1 MASAPFDPLQFGADF
16 YSLYQ
21 GSAAITP
28 TSAPQLPSGG
38 CNFVDLT
45 PGAGAPR
52 CGCRRFYSQP
62 AGNNLL
68 DQSGGWCMCNHHA
81 CYHDERPLHQQ
92 QPPEPIL
99 TPTAAQALER
109 LQTMRLRQTM
119 SPEPDLLLRQ
129 RSMPIPGSELLG
141 PNDADPLSF
150 LNKPFDVPCDSPS
163 AVPTPRQASSSMPD
177 TLAWDGVVRPSPPD
191 PDPSWPSIP
200 PQCLMSQGASR
211 SSTSSSRARYLR
223 PFAGKGLQT
232 LGSKEPATAPAGLR
246 ESLSDQEIASIEEP
260 NEEESTP
267 RPSTATTQV
276 ADESETSPREALRNL
291 TETVDAHAQR
301 LDRLETVSFSGSALE
316 ECQDRYENMDAR
328 VIELEGKVDDI
339 ERRMLDDS
347 FLGRHNAEDDAAT
360 PSAASVTSSTAS
372 RQGHSDQVHVQLQS
386 LQTQVNILRSAIPCP
401 EHAWEVEVVFLPFP
415 LKRIWR
421 QIHQFNI
428 GPIVDHGS
436 ESSSQAHNTQNAS
449 NFRDASGMLEA
460 WRAAQGHDWEWL
472 LPRACNDQSVIDMRL
487 RSRGL
492 IKKVRVTGP
501 DARSVSTAMRGA
513 FGNVLRDMQMY
524 NRHQI
529 PGLKA
534 PESMGLQS
542 PWIPLR
548 KIHKDS
554 RLRFLS
560 PEEMLTPALWDVQ
573 FLNSVRMEAAQPRLF
588 VTHPGAYLQDMK
600 AYDSGWTWQKLK
612 KEVPPVCADDS
623 ESQQVPDSARL
634 ERDCWAWNDNLDGG
648 PIVQPPGKERR
659 HRSVSIS
666 PQVEYFPAST
676 SWSSSFTD
684 AAHHQPTIL
693 KSREESVPP
702 FIRTPSAPISSS
714 MALQTVYGS
723 ASRRR
728 KASSRRQSR
737 HSSPLVYAGVKKSQS
752 TRDPP
757 FHHPISPRPTASPSP
772 APAPDRP
779 ERRDRTIPRG
789 TTPATPHSMFAP
801 RGILTER
808 DDFDMDEGEATD
820 VDMDLHAVYQ
830 RNLVSDGEGDSEGT
844 VSSPLFN
851 TSSSEPAT
859 QDLDQ
864 GREDEHLSD
873 AENMDPM
880 ADDDDDNDGD
890 TFDIHQDG
898 EATRLP

>member
-16 YSLYQ
+16 YNLYQ
-21 GSAAITP
+21 GTAAIAP
-28 TSAPQLPSGG
+28 TSAPPQLPSGG

-62 AGNNLL
+62 AGGNLL

-81 CYHDERPLHQQ
+81 CYHDERPQHQQ
-92 QPPEPIL
+92 QPPEAIL

-129 RSMPIPGSELLG
+129 RATSIPAPELLG

-150 LNKPFDVPCDSPS
+150 LNKPFDVPFDTLS
-163 AVPTPRQASSSMPD
+163 AVPTPRQASSSSMPD

-211 SSTSSSRARYLR
+211 SSTASSRARYLR

-232 LGSKEPATAPAGLR
+232 LGNKEPVNAQAGLR
-246 ESLSDQEIASIEEP
+246 ESLSDQRIASIEEP
-260 NEEESTP
+260 DEESTP

-276 ADESETSPREALRNL
+276 ADESETPPREALRNL

-301 LDRLETVSFSGSALE
+301 LDRLESLSVSGSVYE
-316 ECQDRYENMDAR
+316 EYQDKYENMDTR
-328 VIELEGKVDDI
+328 VLELEGRVEDI

-347 FLGRHNAEDDAAT
+347 FLGRPNTEDDAAT
-360 PSAASVTSSTAS
+360 PSTASVTSSTASVTSSTAS
-372 RQGHSDQVHVQLQS
+372 RQGRSDQVHVQLQS

-421 QIHQFNI
+421 QIHQFNL
-428 GPIVDHGS
+428 GPMVDSGS
-436 ESSSQAHNTQNAS
+436 QSSQSHHTQNAS
-449 NFRDASGMLEA
+449 KFRDASGRLET

-472 LPRACNDQSVIDMRL
+472 LPRACNDQSIIDLRL

-492 IKKVRVTGP
+492 IKKIRVTGP

-588 VTHPGAYLQDMK
+588 VTHPGAYVQDLK
-600 AYDSGWTWQKLK
+600 AYESGWTWQKLK
-612 KEVPPVCADDS
+612 KEVPPICADES
-623 ESQQVPDSARL
+623 ESQQVPDPARP

-648 PIVQPPGKERR
+648 PIVQPPGRERR

-702 FIRTPSAPISSS
+702 FIRTPSAPLSS
-714 MALQTVYGS
+714 MAPQTMYG
-723 ASRRR
+723 APRKR
-728 KASSRRQSR
+728 KASSSRRQSR

-752 TRDPP
+752 TRGPP
-757 FHHPISPRPTASPSP
+757 VHHPISPRPTVSPS
-772 APAPDRP
+772 PAPDRP
-779 ERRDRTIPRG
+779 ERRDRTIIRG

-808 DDFDMDEGEATD
+808 DAFDMDEGEATD
-820 VDMDLHAVYQ
+820 VNMDEGYNHL
-830 RNLVSDGEGDSEGT
+830 SDREADSDSI
-844 VSSPLFN
+844 VSSPRFN

-859 QDLDQ
+859 QDLDE
-864 GREDEHLSD
+864 GCEDEHISD

-880 ADDDDDNDGD
+880 ADDDDGD

-898 EATRLP
+898 

>member
-16 YSLYQ
+16 YNLYQ
-21 GSAAITP
+21 GTAAVAPTASAQP
-28 TSAPQLPSGG
+28 PSGG

-45 PGAGAPR
+45 PGAGGPR

-62 AGNNLL
+62 AGNNNL

-81 CYHDERPLHQQ
+81 CYHDERPQQQ
-92 QPPEPIL
+92 QPPDTIL

-119 SPEPDLLLRQ
+119 SPEPDILLRQ
-129 RSMPIPGSELLG
+129 RATSIPPAPDFLG

-150 LNKPFDVPCDSPS
+150 LNKPFDVPFDTLS
-163 AVPTPRQASSSMPD
+163 AVPTPRQDSSSMPD
-177 TLAWDGVVRPSPPD
+177 TLPWDGVVRATQPVLN
-191 PDPSWPSIP
+191 PSWPSIP

-211 SSTSSSRARYLR
+211 SSSSSSRARYLR

-232 LGSKEPATAPAGLR
+232 LENNDTANAQAPLR
-246 ESLSDQEIASIEEP
+246 GSLSDRKMASIEEP
-260 NEEESTP
+260 DEELTP

-276 ADESETSPREALRNL
+276 AEESETCPREALKNL
-291 TETVDAHAQR
+291 AETVDAHAER
-301 LDRLETVSFSGSALE
+301 LDRLETLSVPGSLYE
-316 ECQDRYENMDAR
+316 ECQDRYENMDTR
-328 VIELEGKVDDI
+328 VIELEGKVEDI
-339 ERRMLDDS
+339 ERRLLDDS
-347 FLGRHNAEDDAAT
+347 FLGRLDAEDDAAT
-360 PSAASVTSSTAS
+360 PSAASVASSTASS

-415 LKRIWR
+415 LKRVWR
-421 QIHQFNI
+421 QIHQFNL
-428 GPIVDHGS
+428 GPIVDSGS
-436 ESSSQAHNTQNAS
+436 QSSHSPNTQNAS
-449 NFRDASGMLEA
+449 KYRDASGVLET
-460 WRAAQGHDWEWL
+460 WRAEHGHDWEWL
-472 LPRACNDQSVIDMRL
+472 LPRACNDQSIIDMRL

-492 IKKVRVTGP
+492 IKKIRVTGP

-513 FGNVLRDMQMY
+513 FGNVLRDMQLY
-524 NRHQI
+524 NRRQI

-588 VTHPGAYLQDMK
+588 VTHPGAYLQDLK

-612 KEVPPVCADDS
+612 KEVPPVYADGS
-623 ESQQVPDSARL
+623 ESQEAPDCAARL
-634 ERDCWAWNDNLDGG
+634 ERECWAWNDNLDGG

-666 PQVEYFPAST
+666 PQVERFPAAT

-684 AAHHQPTIL
+684 ATHHQPTIL

-702 FIRTPSAPISSS
+702 FVRTPSAPIAS
-714 MALQTVYGS
+714 MASQALYG
-723 ASRRR
+723 APRKR
-728 KASSRRQSR
+728 KASSSRRQSR

-752 TRDPP
+752 TRDPRI
-757 FHHPISPRPTASPSP
+757 HHPISPRPTVSPS
-772 APAPDRP
+772 PAPDRP
-779 ERRDRTIPRG
+779 ERRDRAFPRG
-789 TTPATPHSMFAP
+789 TTPVTPHSMFVP
-801 RGILTER
+801 RGILAER
-808 DDFDMDEGEATD
+808 GDFDMDEGEATD
-820 VDMDLHAVYQ
+820 VNMDLY
-830 RNLVSDGEGDSEGT
+830 NPSSDGEGDSEET
-844 VSSPLFN
+844 VSSPLYN

-859 QDLDQ
+859 QASEGD
-864 GREDEHLSD
+864 REDEHLSD

-880 ADDDDDNDGD
+880 AEDDDDDDDDDDGD
-890 TFDIHQDG
+890 TFDIHQD
-898 EATRLP
+898 AQTRFL

>member
-1 MASAPFDPLQFGADF
+1 MASAPFDNLQFGADF
-16 YSLYQ
+16 FNLYQ
-21 GSAAITP
+21 GNTAITP
-28 TSAPQLPSGG
+28 TALPQLPSGG

-62 AGNNLL
+62 AGDNLL

-81 CYHDERPLHQQ
+81 CYHDERPQQQQ
-92 QPPEPIL
+92 QPPETIL
-99 TPTAAQALER
+99 PPTAAQALER
-109 LQTMRLRQTM
+109 LQSMRLRQTM
-119 SPEPDLLLRQ
+119 SPEPDILLRQ
-129 RSMPIPGSELLG
+129 RAPPVPGPEFLG
-141 PNDADPLSF
+141 SNDVDPLSF
-150 LNKPFDVPCDSPS
+150 LNKPLDGPLETLS

-177 TLAWDGVVRPSPPD
+177 TLAWDGVVRPSQPTASN
-191 PDPSWPSIP
+191 PSWPSIP
-200 PQCLMSQGASR
+200 PQCLMSEGGSSS
-211 SSTSSSRARYLR
+211 SSTRARYLR

-232 LGSKEPATAPAGLR
+232 LSNDGPTNTRAALRGSR
-246 ESLSDQEIASIEEP
+246 SDHKMASIEEP
-260 NEEESTP
+260 DEESTP

-276 ADESETSPREALRNL
+276 AEEPETLPLETLRNL

-301 LDRLETVSFSGSALE
+301 LDRLEDASVYGSAYE

-328 VIELEGKVDDI
+328 VIELEGRVEDI
-339 ERRMLDDS
+339 ERRILDDS
-347 FLGRHNAEDDAAT
+347 FLGRHNAEDDAPT
-360 PSAASVTSSTAS
+360 PSTASVTSS
-372 RQGHSDQVHVQLQS
+372 RQSHSEQVHVQLRS
-386 LQTQVNILRSAIPCP
+386 LQTQVDILRSAIPCP

-421 QIHQFNI
+421 QIHQFNV
-428 GPIVDHGS
+428 GPIADSGS
-436 ESSSQAHNTQNAS
+436 DSSPSHNTQIAS
-449 NFRDASGMLEA
+449 KYRDASGMLEN
-460 WRAAQGHDWEWL
+460 WRVEQGHDWEWL

-492 IKKVRVTGP
+492 IKKIRVTGP

-513 FGNVLRDMQMY
+513 FGNVLRDMQLY
-524 NRHQI
+524 ARHQAL
-529 PGLKA
+529 GLKA

-588 VTHPGAYLQDMK
+588 VTHPGAYIQDSK

-612 KEVPPVCADDS
+612 KEVPPVCADVT

-634 ERDCWAWNDNLDGG
+634 ERECWAWNDNLDGG

-676 SWSSSFTD
+676 AWSSSFTD

-702 FIRTPSAPISSS
+702 FIRTPSAPIAS
-714 MALQTVYGS
+714 MAPQTVYG
-723 ASRRR
+723 AYRKRRPP
-728 KASSRRQSR
+728 SRRQSR

-752 TRDPP
+752 RRDPP
-757 FHHPISPRPTASPSP
+757 IHHPISPRPTVSPS
-772 APAPDRP
+772 PAPDRP
-779 ERRDRTIPRG
+779 ERRDRAQGLRG

-801 RGILTER
+801 RGVLRELG
-808 DDFDMDEGEATD
+808 DGDMDEGEAID
-820 VDMDLHAVYQ
+820 VDIRGYTLYTNA
-830 RNLVSDGEGDSEGT
+830 LVTDSEGDSEVT
-844 VSSPLFN
+844 LSSLVSS
-851 TSSSEPAT
+851 TGSSSEPAT
-859 QDLDQ
+859 QDNDE
-864 GREDEHLSD
+864 GHEDEHLSD
-873 AENMDPM
+873 AENVDPM
-880 ADDDDDNDGD
+880 AEDDDGD

-898 EATRLP
+898 QGMQ